1 MFLQTGLV
9 IFIYPTNHSILNNL
23 NTKIR
28 ENSSYFRTSK
38 KAYNKIRE
46 RSTGIIRIGEE
57 QIDRCIL
64 LHEQVVVLSEEENI
78 TIHILYGH
86 DRPMH
91 HNQIRR
97 LQTTKPATLVI
108 RNLRLKVTSL
118 IGRNGEETFDPHQ
131 PCTSHL
137 GPQGRDLQAV
147 FIPPSVLICLQ
158 GFIDSSR
165 IGVRVSIS
173 RYVCSTLVM
182 VALEMLVLKSRPP
195 PDSPPPPMLEMSEK
209 TDRPPRYDGGAI
221 GSRTGPTPIPLLVGS
236 GCRIKIPTHYRPAKS
251 SYPTRQVIGFE

>member
-1 MFLQTGLV
+1 M
-9 IFIYPTNHSILNNL
+9 HNN
-23 NTKIR
+23 
-28 ENSSYFRTSK
+28 
-38 KAYNKIRE
+38 
-46 RSTGIIRIGEE
+46 
-57 QIDRCIL
+57 
-64 LHEQVVVLSEEENI
+64 
-78 TIHILYGH
+78 
-86 DRPMH
+86 P
-91 HNQIRR
+91 IRR

-131 PCTSHL
+131 PCTSQL

-147 FIPPSVLICLQ
+147 FIPPPVLICLQ

-173 RYVCSTLVM
+173 RDVCSILMT
-182 VALEMLVLKSRPP
+182 VALEMLVLKSRPAS
-195 PDSPPPPMLEMSEK
+195 DSPPPLMLELSEQ
-209 TDRPPRYDGGAI
+209 TDRPRRYDGGAI

-251 SYPTRQVIGFE
+251 RYPTRQVIGLG